1 MTYDKESDEI
11 NQIGENDEN
20 RITVNIEVLKLVT
33 LSPKKYIY
41 NIEKGYDEINRI
53 NMIGDKESDGRDHIG
68 ENHEEILT
76 DDIEVLKLV
85 KLSYKRYIDNIDK

>member
-1 MTYDKESDEI
+1 
-11 NQIGENDEN
+11 
-20 RITVNIEVLKLVT
+20 
-33 LSPKKYIY
+33 
-41 NIEKGYDEINRI
+41 
-53 NMIGDKESDGRDHIG
+53 MIGDKESDGRDHIG